1 MLGPALLAAGGGVL
15 GSVIDAYSQHKTNKS
30 NERIANEANAASA
43 QQAEKQMQF
52 QEEMSSSAYQR
63 SMEDMRKAGLNPI
76 LAYSQGGASTPSG
89 AMGDVKAAKLDP
101 VRIGSQLSGSATQAI
116 QLFQQAKRDESTIA
130 LQNQQATAAT
140 AQTQK
145 AAAEADRTITQT
157 QIDLNREKRNAQIHN
172 DTAAVRQYQQ
182 KEAELNKEYLEL
194 RNKMKLI
201 REGSSTVEGVSD
213 AAYGLLPSKLL
224 KGLFDRGRSSA
235 GSRGPMRSSDSHW
248 SVDKKTG
255 EIIE

>member
-15 GSVIDAYSQHKTNKS
+15 GSVIDAWSQHQTNKS

-63 SMEDMRKAGLNPI
+63 SMADMKAAGLNPI
-76 LAYSQGGASTPSG
+76 LAYSQGGASTPTG
-89 AMGDVKAAKLDP
+89 AMGEVKAPKLDP
-101 VRIGSQLSGSATQAI
+101 VRIGSNLSGSAVQAA
-116 QLFQQAKRDESTIA
+116 QLFQQARRDESTIA

-145 AAAEADRTITQT
+145 SAAEADRTITQT
-157 QIDLNREKRNAQIHN
+157 QIDLNREKRHAQIHN
-172 DTAAVRQYQQ
+172 DTAAVRQYEK
-182 KEAELNKEYLEL
+182 KEAELNREYLEL

-201 REGSSTVEGVSD
+201 REGSSTVEGAAD
-213 AAYGLLPSKLL
+213 AAYSLLPGSKLL
-224 KGLFDRGRSSA
+224 KGMLNRGRSSA
-235 GSRGPMRSSDSHW
+235 TPMRSNDTHY